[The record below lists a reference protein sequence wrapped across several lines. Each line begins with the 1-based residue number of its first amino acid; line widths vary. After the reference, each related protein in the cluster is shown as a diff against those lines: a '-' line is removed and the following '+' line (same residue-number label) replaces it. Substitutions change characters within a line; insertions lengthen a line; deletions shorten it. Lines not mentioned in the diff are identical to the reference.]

1 MFLLQSLASW
11 RGLGGGGGGG
21 GGLTGFCVST
31 FELFL
36 SYAIDD
42 QA

>member
-11 RGLGGGGGGG
+11 RGLGGG